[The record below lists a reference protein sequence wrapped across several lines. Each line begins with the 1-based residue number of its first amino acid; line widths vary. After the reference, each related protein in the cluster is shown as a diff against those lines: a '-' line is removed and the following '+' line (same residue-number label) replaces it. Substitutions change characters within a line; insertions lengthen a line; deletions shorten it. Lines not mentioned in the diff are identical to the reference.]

1 MMQIHTN
8 RFERMMDK
16 KEKHNDSTIPGREKA
31 FNNYFTAMEYVGMKE
46 QEVENLKTRVI
57 NARSSLE
64 TDEFLFLMK
73 QLSHRE
79 IELLTLKDI
88 ASRLI

>member
-1 MMQIHTN
+1 MTDKSGIHIN
-8 RFERMMDK
+8 
-16 KEKHNDSTIPGREKA
+16 SSIPGRDKA
-31 FNNYFTAMEYVGMKE
+31 FSNYFTAMEYVGMKE
-46 QEVENLKTRVI
+46 KEVENLKSRVI
-57 NARSSLE
+57 DARSSLE

-88 ASRLI
+88 ANRLV